1 VRAVVVLV
9 VAGISFDIAGI
20 LLVAAE
26 DIAPMVTGA
35 TSAVLAAVTRASRRA
50 EAAWRRVLRR
60 PKNVTA
66 HDGGAGL
73 SVAFGGRVTGMTSTS
88 AETLEGRVDYLLRES
103 ERTQRR
109 LNEVEEGLVSERA
122 TREREMETLDE
133 RVGYAITESQW
144 EAWRRYVRLR
154 RLGLVCL
161 VVGAALLAVA
171 NLV

>member
-1 VRAVVVLV
+1 
-9 VAGISFDIAGI
+9 
-20 LLVAAE
+20 
-26 DIAPMVTGA
+26 
-35 TSAVLAAVTRASRRA
+35 
-50 EAAWRRVLRR
+50 
-60 PKNVTA
+60 
-66 HDGGAGL
+66 
-73 SVAFGGRVTGMTSTS
+73 MTSTS